1 MKAIYWIGGLAV
13 ALLVIAKAIPQSV
26 MDLIKKHEGW
36 RATVYL
42 DAAGKKTIGYGHLIL
57 PGETFTRITK
67 EQGEALLQA
76 DMARIWNAIKGN
88 ITRPISDNQKAA
100 IMCFAFNVGASAFNN
115 STLLKK
121 LNAGDTAGA
130 AAEFMKWNKITV
142 AGVKQESQGL
152 TNRRKSEQT
161 LFMA

>member
-1 MKAIYWIGGLAV
+1 MKAIYWIGGIAV

-36 RATVYL
+36 RDTVYL
-42 DAAGKKTIGYGHLIL
+42 DSAGKKTIGYGHLIL

-76 DMARIWNAIKGN
+76 DMTRIWNAIKGN

-100 IMCFAFNVGASAFNN
+100 IMCFAFNVGATAFNN

-121 LNAGDTAGA
+121 LNTGDYTGA
-130 AAEFMKWNKITV
+130 AAEFLKWNKVTV
-142 AGVKQESQGL
+142 NGVKQESKGL
-152 TNRRKSEQT
+152 TNRRNERSSN
-161 LFMA
+161 FS